1 MYRTLAFIL
10 LYALVPRSTIAQP
23 LDFILHDL
31 DQHASI
37 GAIIIDSGSGDILY
51 QKNPHRYLIPAS
63 TLKLLTAIAAT
74 DKLHRQEP
82 FTTKLK
88 LYGKQEGATFK
99 GDVVISPT
107 GDPSLKIEKLKNL
120 LTKIAQRK
128 ITQIDGN
135 VYIQTKHFDKNS
147 HIPGTVWEEQNDC
160 YCSPASALSL
170 EENCYTIALERTEK
184 GINIHNTLEQE
195 PIVGDISVKP
205 SCQDHKT
212 PSIHHTIY
220 GKGYKIDHAPYQKPH
235 VLTGCWAKHA
245 AMEQKLKLSVQNPQ
259 QLFQSSVTNILD
271 QLNIQSPKPKLIHRY
286 QSHMQPS
293 MKTYIASDNLP
304 AMMQKLL
311 KTSNNH
317 IANQCFKHLGA
328 ITSHQPGS
336 WEQGENAIQDTLS
349 SYNIE
354 DRNASI
360 VDGAGLSRNNRL
372 QAKTL
377 ADALQVI
384 YHTPK
389 LQNLITALPCAGLD
403 GTLRNRLRKNRI
415 PICAKTGFL
424 NGVVTLAG
432 YIDPFGKK
440 PKTFVLML
448 NGNKTIHKDYEA
460 IEDAIFAAIEK
471 L

>member
-1 MYRTLAFIL
+1 M
-10 LYALVPRSTIAQP
+10 
-23 LDFILHDL
+23 
-31 DQHASI
+31 
-37 GAIIIDSGSGDILY
+37 
-51 QKNPHRYLIPAS
+51 
-63 TLKLLTAIAAT
+63 
-74 DKLHRQEP
+74 
-82 FTTKLK
+82 
-88 LYGKQEGATFK
+88 
-99 GDVVISPT
+99 
-107 GDPSLKIEKLKNL
+107 
-120 LTKIAQRK
+120 
-128 ITQIDGN
+128 
-135 VYIQTKHFDKNS
+135 
-147 HIPGTVWEEQNDC
+147 
-160 YCSPASALSL
+160 
-170 EENCYTIALERTEK
+170 
-184 GINIHNTLEQE
+184 
-195 PIVGDISVKP
+195 
-205 SCQDHKT
+205 
-212 PSIHHTIY
+212 
-220 GKGYKIDHAPYQKPH
+220 
-235 VLTGCWAKHA
+235 
-245 AMEQKLKLSVQNPQ
+245 
-259 QLFQSSVTNILD
+259 
-271 QLNIQSPKPKLIHRY
+271 
-286 QSHMQPS
+286 S

-349 SYNIE
+349 AYNIE